1 MRTLVVVLAF
11 LGAAAI
17 LRALARTALRLG
29 LRAAEATT
37 AAGMAEVSARRGDIT
52 GLAERQQAAREAR
65 RHRRRDILLSLLRLA
80 WLVVP
85 PVAGWAAQAYALAAP
100 LWLAAPP
107 SIRLPKR
114 MGP

>member
-1 MRTLVVVLAF
+1 MQTLVIVLAF
-11 LGAAAI
+11 VGVAAI
-17 LRALARTALRLG
+17 LRGLARTALRLG

-65 RHRRRDILLSLLRLA
+65 RHRRRDLLFSLAWLV

-85 PVAGWAAQAYALAAP
+85 PFTGWAAQAYALAAP

-107 SIRLPKR
+107 SLRLPGR
-114 MGP
+114 R